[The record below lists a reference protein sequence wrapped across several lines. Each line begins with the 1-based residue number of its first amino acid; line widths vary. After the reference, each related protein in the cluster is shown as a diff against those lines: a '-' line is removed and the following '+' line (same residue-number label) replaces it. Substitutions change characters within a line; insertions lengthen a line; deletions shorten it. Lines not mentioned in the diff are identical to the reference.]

1 MTNKD
6 IVLATLGQA
15 EKPICD
21 DCVSKRSQ
29 VRPRQAVNQICS
41 SLGRQGILRRE
52 KVPCGDCGK
61 RKLTSIIVQCP
72 PASLPPVREPRLA
85 SLIRETGET
94 SVNISIN
101 LDGTGRYEVDT
112 GNGFLDHMISQVAR
126 HGLIDITL
134 KARGDVHTGWH
145 HLVEDVAIMLGR
157 AFREALGEARGI
169 RRMGHAIV
177 PLDEALAL
185 VAVDCSGRPH
195 AAVETT
201 LDDTMVETLPGD
213 LIRHFL
219 ESFAVEGR
227 ISLHAKVLAGV
238 SPHHKAEALC
248 KALARALRDAL
259 EPDPRAP
266 GQVPS
271 TKGTIDS

>member
-1 MTNKD
+1 MSNKEK
-6 IVLATLGQA
+6 VLATLAQV

-21 DCVSKRSQ
+21 DCVSEKSG
-29 VRPRQAVNQICS
+29 VRPRQAVGQICS
-41 SLGRQGILRRE
+41 TLGRQGILRRE

-61 RKLTSIIVQCP
+61 RKLTSLIVERP
-72 PASLPPVREPRLA
+72 PANLPPGRVPRVA
-85 SLIRETGET
+85 SQARETGET
-94 SVNISIN
+94 SVTVSIN

-112 GNGFLDHMISQVAR
+112 GNGFLDHMVSQVAR

-145 HLVEDVAIMLGR
+145 HLVEDVAIVLGR

-201 LDDTMVETLPGD
+201 LDDTMVEMLPGD

-227 ISLHAKVLAGV
+227 ISLHAKALAGV
-238 SPHHKAEALC
+238 SSHHKAEALF
-248 KALARALRDAL
+248 KALARALRQATAL
-259 EPDPRAP
+259 DPRAP
-266 GQVPS
+266 QDVPS
-271 TKGTIDS
+271 TKGTISG